1 MFYEF
6 HDTIMSFLDRGGPV
20 LKTIFIA
27 SVFLWVLL
35 LERFY
40 FFLFR
45 NPKLMKQTEAV
56 WKAREDKV
64 SWNAAMIRKAK
75 ISEVSSEQ
83 QRNLSLIRT
92 LITLCPLLGI
102 LGTVTGMIRVFDVMA
117 IVGTGSAR
125 EMADG
130 ISMATIPTMA
140 GLVVSLS
147 GLFFITRLEEH
158 SKKSVEKMGDHLS
171 HEHK

>member
-20 LKTIFIA
+20 LKTIFIV

-40 FFLFR
+40 FFLFK
-45 NPKLMKQTEAV
+45 NPRLMKQAEKN
-56 WKAREDKV
+56 WKKREDKM
-64 SWNAAMIRKAK
+64 SWNAVKIRQAR
-75 ISEVSSEQ
+75 IAEVGNEQ
-83 QRNLSLIRT
+83 NRNLNLIRT

-117 IVGTGSAR
+117 IMGTGSAR

-140 GLVVSLS
+140 GLVVAIS

-158 SKKSVEKMGDHLS
+158 SKKSVEKLGDHMS